1 MTKNDTG
8 ASPDSITR
16 RRFIA
21 TTSVG
26 AALPLATSALGG
38 IPVMRKDE
46 IRVGVIGCGG
56 RGTGAAM
63 NALQASPD
71 VRIHALGDLF
81 ADRMT
86 SSRDGLRGQ
95 VERYGDRASVPD
107 ENCFAGWDAYQDVIA
122 TDCDY
127 VILATPPGFRPQHFE
142 AAIAAGKHVFME
154 KPVAVDPVGI
164 RKVLAAARS
173 ADDQK
178 LSVVAGT
185 QRRHEKC
192 YLEMID
198 RIRNG
203 AIGTPLAARCYWNQS
218 GLWSIDARADRSDM
232 ENQLRNWLYHTWLS
246 GDHIV
251 EQHVHNMDVVNWVYD
266 AHPTEVYGVG
276 GRQARTDPKYG
287 HIYDHFSLEYSYP
300 GNRFAHSMCRQQ
312 EGTPG
317 RVEERITGTEGH
329 ARSHSGMAEILGP
342 NAWRFEGR
350 QTNPYVQEHMDL
362 QASMRGD
369 TARLNEGQRIAEST
383 MTAIM
388 GREAAYTGQL
398 ITWDEAMAST
408 LDLSPLA
415 YEFSERTVHDVAI
428 PGVTELNR
436 TV

>member
-1 MTKNDTG
+1 MPRNDKRL
-8 ASPDSITR
+8 TR
-16 RRFIA
+16 RDFVA
-21 TTSVG
+21 TTAAG
-26 AALPLATSALGG
+26 AALAATPMALARGTRAGG
-38 IPVMRKDE
+38 DDAMRC
-46 IRVGVIGCGG
+46 GVVGCGG
-56 RGTGAAM
+56 RGTGAAV
-63 NALQASPD
+63 NAMQAHPST
-71 VRIHALGDLF
+71 RIVAMADLF
-81 ADRMT
+81 PDRLQSSLGHLRNQAEYADRIT
-86 SSRDGLRGQ
+86 VKEEDTYTGI
-95 VERYGDRASVPD
+95 
-107 ENCFAGWDAYQDVIA
+107 DAYRQLMARNDI
-122 TDCDY
+122 DM
-127 VILATPPGFRPQHFE
+127 VILATPPHFRPYHFE
-142 AAIAAGKHVFME
+142 EAIRQGHHVFME

-369 TARLNEGQRIAEST
+369 TTRLNEGQRIAEST